1 MPTLRKITM
10 PKPEQIPL
18 KLDDLIG
25 MLDSNY
31 TKYSE
36 IQTNIEENERKR
48 RAKHWA
54 DDKVSEIEGQGRQAY
69 SIAFLT
75 QKENQVLSDFEA
87 NKTEFKVVSKI
98 DPNDE
103 IKAEI
108 ANVQFRDLEDRVE
121 FQDIESDVTDD
132 GLTISHGVY
141 KIGLG
146 SDAEGNTVPIIESKD
161 YKDIIWDYNSRKYD
175 HEDGLFEGE
184 IKRAYRYQLVDD
196 FGKEAGQITEDN
208 GFFQRF
214 GRAPSTFYVRKATNG
229 KSDFDIINVFHLYIK
244 VKRLIYYV
252 YFNDYLNL
260 NGLLNRHLALKT
272 SNKEEAERTLRE
284 LMLPYIQGSLP
295 RGKAQIDERWEDRV
309 NLYKFTYQKVLEF
322 EETELPFYPY
332 CIFHSFFQRGYFWTL
347 TDILKD
353 IQTFVDRYIAQIDY
367 SLGKDIKDTIAM
379 DVMRLAEGQTPTEV
393 LRQLE
398 EDGVIFTKGSPNDV
412 VKNLSG
418 SGANPQ
424 YLQMVEWMK
433 IALED
438 LAGGRAFQGLSE
450 GSREP
455 GIAVQ
460 LKKEQG
466 SKLAYIS
473 LKNASRTKR
482 QLGKKL
488 LWYFKNYDTAER
500 VIKVGGGELSPQ
512 MIQLLQS
519 NGIYA
524 PSPNTPGRGYLKV
537 NTMFHLKDA
546 ELELKVI
553 ESARSETMKEKK
565 LGQLALH
572 AQIDPLWNQVPAY
585 HEELMKVSDIDFDT
599 RQRLIQ
605 GYMGVLQAQA
615 AAAKAESDREDAKVN
630 IDRAKVVAD
639 LEKADKQ
646 SKAKSGKTDKSN

>member
-1 MPTLRKITM
+1 M
-10 PKPEQIPL
+10 PKKTPL
-18 KLDDLIG
+18 SLDELIG
-25 MLDSNY
+25 FLDSNY
-31 TKYSE
+31 TQYSE
-36 IQTNIEENERKR
+36 IQTKIEENERKR
-48 RAKHWA
+48 RAEHWSTE
-54 DDKVSEIEGQGRQAY
+54 DKSEIEGQGRQAY

-75 QKENQVLSDFEA
+75 QKENQILSDFEA

-121 FQDIESDVTDD
+121 FPDIESDVTDD

-141 KIGLG
+141 KIDLG
-146 SDAEGNTVPIIESKD
+146 SDSEGNTVPIVDSIGYED
-161 YKDIIWDYNSRKYD
+161 FIWDYNSRKYD
-175 HEDGLFEGE
+175 HEDSLFEGE
-184 IKRAYRYQLVDD
+184 IKRAYRYQLVED
-196 FGKEAGQITEDN
+196 FGKDAGRIVEDN
-208 GFFQRF
+208 GFFHRF
-214 GRAPSTFYVRKATNG
+214 GRAPSTFYIKRAANG
-229 KSDFDIINVFHLYIK
+229 RSDFDIITVFHMHVK

-260 NGLLNRHLALKT
+260 NGLLNKSLVLKT
-272 SNKEEAERTLRE
+272 PDKDEAETLLRR
-284 LMLPYIQGSLP
+284 LMVPYLRSGFP
-295 RGKAQIDERWEDRV
+295 MGKAKIDERWEDRTD
-309 NLYKFTYQKVLEF
+309 LYKFTYQKILEYQT
-322 EETELPFYPY
+322 TELPFYPY
-332 CIFHSFFQRGYFWTL
+332 NTFHSFFQRGYFWTL

-379 DVMRLAEGQTPTEV
+379 DVMRLAEGQKPEDV
-393 LRQLE
+393 LKQLE

-438 LAGGRAFQGLSE
+438 LAGGRAFQGLAE

-455 GIAVQ
+455 GVALR

-500 VIKVGGGELSPQ
+500 VIKVGGGELSQQ
-512 MIQLLQS
+512 MIEMLQS
-519 NGIYA
+519 NGIYSPSQTA
-524 PSPNTPGRGYLKV
+524 PGKGYLKI

-553 ESARSETMKEKK
+553 ESAKSETMKEKK

-572 AQIDPLWNQVPAY
+572 AQIDPMWNQVPAY
-585 HEELMKVSDIDFDT
+585 HEELLKVSDVDYDT
-599 RQRLIQ
+599 RQKLIQ
-605 GYMGVLQAQA
+605 GYMQVLQAQA
-615 AAAKAESDREDAKVN
+615 AAAQAESDREDAKLN
-630 IDRAKVVAD
+630 IDKAKVIAD
-639 LEKADKQ
+639 LEKSDKQ
-646 SKAKSGKTDKSN
+646 AKAKSGKASKSN